1 MLEKIHLVF
10 YVNLLQHA
18 LNNTLLLQRIR
29 DTQPGPILADREEVW
44 LVERI
49 LDKRTTKQGRK
60 AFKEVHVK

>member
-1 MLEKIHLVF
+1 MLRKIHLVF

-18 LNNTLLLQRIR
+18 PNDPLLSQRIG

-49 LDKRTTKQGRK
+49 LDERTTKQGRK
-60 AFKEVHVK
+60 GCKEVHVK